1 MRRAAIALVVILLG
15 LGVFAGGLAWVLDV
29 PKPPAGTPHVERL
42 YLGLCATCHGVDG
55 RGSWRATLFLI
66 RPGDLADPARMR
78 AHTDQYLFDV
88 IKHGGAPLGRPGMP
102 AFGASLGDD
111 DIRRLVAYLRSLS
124 GAPRRSLGAPNVR
137 GAWGALRGPPD
148 GRPSMAFTD
157 ELWRAIET
165 IYAAILRHPFLTGLT
180 DGSLPRERFRFY
192 AVQDALYLREFARGL
207 SIAAARAPRDEWII
221 MFNEHAAEALR
232 VERALHEGFFSEFGL
247 TADDVAATPL
257 APTNLAYTSYLLA
270 VAYGRPFHE
279 AVAALLPCYWIYWE
293 VGKALERAGS
303 RDPLYA
309 RWIGTYASDAF
320 GDIVRAVLTAT
331 NVMALSVGPA
341 ERDAMRQHFL
351 TTSRYE
357 WMFWDMGHRQERWPL

>member
-1 MRRAAIALVVILLG
+1 
-15 LGVFAGGLAWVLDV
+15 
-29 PKPPAGTPHVERL
+29 
-42 YLGLCATCHGVDG
+42 
-55 RGSWRATLFLI
+55 
-66 RPGDLADPARMR
+66 
-78 AHTDQYLFDV
+78 
-88 IKHGGAPLGRPGMP
+88 
-102 AFGASLGDD
+102 
-111 DIRRLVAYLRSLS
+111 
-124 GAPRRSLGAPNVR
+124 
-137 GAWGALRGPPD
+137 
-148 GRPSMAFTD
+148 MAFTD

-232 VERALHEGFFSEFGL
+232 VERALHEGFFKEFGL
-247 TADDVAATPL
+247 AAEDVAATPL

-270 VAYGRPFHE
+270 VSYGRPFHE

-293 VGKALERAGS
+293 VGKTLEGAGS
-303 RDPLYA
+303 TDPLYA

-320 GDIVRAVLTAT
+320 GDVVRAVLAAT
-331 NVMALSVGPA
+331 NAMALSVGPA

-357 WMFWDMGHRQERWPL
+357 WMFWDMGHRQERWPI